1 LNNAHISF
9 LSNIKIKT
17 FENPEMFGENKLMPF
32 DKEKSLKALH
42 GTTTVGFITKDAVI
56 LAADKRATA
65 GTLIASRTVK
75 KIVKITDYAAMTIAG
90 LVADAQMLA
99 DSIREE
105 ARLYETTNKRK
116 LTVKGMATLLANV
129 LFSTKYYPYL
139 VQLIIGGYDT
149 EPRLYSLDYFGSITE
164 EKMTSTGS
172 GSPVALGVLE
182 RDYKQDMSIEEAMNL
197 AARAVK
203 VAIMRDSATGDGVDV
218 FAITSK
224 GIRES
229 FIPLQQLLS

>member
-1 LNNAHISF
+1 
-9 LSNIKIKT
+9 
-17 FENPEMFGENKLMPF
+17 MPF
-32 DKEKSLKALH
+32 DKETSLKAFH
-42 GTTTVGFITKDAVI
+42 GTTTVGFITKDATI

-99 DSIREE
+99 DAIREE

-116 LTVKGMATLLANV
+116 LTVKSMATLLANV

-149 EPRLYSLDYFGSITE
+149 EPRLYNLDYFGSITE

-182 RDYKQDMSIEEAMNL
+182 REYRQDMSLEEAINL
-197 AARAVK
+197 AAKAVK

-218 FAITSK
+218 IAITSS

-229 FIPLQQLLS
+229 FISLQQLLS